1 MDNIGFL
8 DILTILSF
16 VIALE
21 NLSLNE
27 EQVTRLHEHL
37 SEQDDHLE
45 KQDKEM
51 LEKIIENQGA
61 ILRALE
67 EIRS

>member
-37 SEQDDHLE
+37 KEQDEHLN
-45 KQDKEM
+45 KQDSEM

-67 EIRS
+67 EIRG

>member
-1 MDNIGFL
+1 MEFL

-27 EQVTRLHEHL
+27 EQVINLQEHL
-37 SEQDDHLE
+37 KEQDEHLN
-45 KQDKEM
+45 KQDTEL

-61 ILRALE
+61 ILRAIE
-67 EIRS
+67 EIRG

>member
-1 MDNIGFL
+1 MEFL

-16 VIALE
+16 IIALE

-37 SEQDDHLE
+37 KEQDDHLN
-45 KQDKEM
+45 KQDKDL

-61 ILRALE
+61 ILRAIE
-67 EIRS
+67 EIRA

>member
-1 MDNIGFL
+1 MEFL

-27 EQVTRLHEHL
+27 EQVVKLHEHL
-37 SEQDDHLE
+37 KEQDEHLN
-45 KQDKEM
+45 KQDKE
-51 LEKIIENQGA
+51 LLKKIIDNQGA

-67 EIRS
+67 EIRG

>member
-1 MDNIGFL
+1 MEFL
-8 DILTILSF
+8 DIITILSF

-27 EQVTRLHEHL
+27 AQVADLHDHL
-37 SEQDDHLE
+37 KEQDDHLN
-45 KQDKEM
+45 KQDEEM
-51 LEKIIENQGA
+51 LKKIIENQGA

-67 EIRS
+67 EIRSS